1 MEKTAPK
8 TQDELTKQQK
18 EIQQL
23 FSSLLYKLDS
33 LSNFHFTPKPV
44 SRLSSFSFAHEFMLI
59 PPI

>member
-8 TQDELTKQQK
+8 TEDELTKQQK

-23 FSSLLYKLDS
+23 FRSLCYKLDS

-44 SRLSSFSFAHEFMLI
+44 SFLSSLPCAWIHAYPSY
-59 PPI
+59 